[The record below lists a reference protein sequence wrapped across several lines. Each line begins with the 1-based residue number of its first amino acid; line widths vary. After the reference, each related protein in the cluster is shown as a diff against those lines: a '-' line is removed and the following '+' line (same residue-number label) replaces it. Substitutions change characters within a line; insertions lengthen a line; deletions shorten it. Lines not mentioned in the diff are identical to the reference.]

1 MSPCQV
7 LHGSISDRP
16 RDGEAEAVTPGS
28 VGGAL
33 ACKCAEKGGCFIDVQ
48 QGLENILAKDHSMID
63 PVMPVPAAVSGD
75 SKTILRCH
83 CLEPCV
89 CGGLYVGL
97 SSTSGPDRNEPQS
110 FQLLP
115 ERPERVLFVFKEV
128 ACLNRNV
135 AGTQRLF
142 CIVA

>member
-7 LHGSISDRP
+7 LHGSISDRL
-16 RDGEAEAVTPGS
+16 RGGEAEAVTPGS

-63 PVMPVPAAVSGD
+63 PVMPVPAACQVTPRLYLGAIAWSPVS
-75 SKTILRCH
+75 
-83 CLEPCV
+83 
-89 CGGLYVGL
+89 GGLYVGL